1 MAIRRGYELTAAQ
14 TTDPLLRRA
23 GNVATGWVVGAAA
36 TLVLGAATRAWWAVG
51 VAVGAS
57 VVVAAFVSV
66 GRVSVV
72 VVMALLGAVGVAR
85 ADAAWH
91 DLRPDQLGPFS
102 GWATVVDDPRPAGA
116 ATNVVV
122 ELEGERFEL
131 WVRGRAG
138 QLRARS
144 WQGGDRVVVV
154 GRRVALD
161 DERQRRVASRHVVG
175 ELDFEWLGDRRAGS
189 ALARSSNRVRDLVA
203 RGAATLGDERGTLTR
218 GLVIGDDRDQPPETL
233 ERFRES
239 GLSHLTAVSGQNV
252 AYLLAAAGPL
262 LRRRRPL
269 ARWIVTLGL
278 IAWFVVVTR
287 AEPSI
292 LRAGSMAA
300 LSATAFLLGRPRQP
314 LRLLALAVIGLVL
327 VDPLLVWSV
336 GFWLSVGATAGVTAI
351 GPWLATRLVALGP
364 LALPVGIT
372 IGAQLGVAIPSVL
385 VFGRLSVIGTVANL
399 VAVPVAGLVMLYG
412 LPACLVAGAV
422 PPLAPVVMAPVEVG
436 VGWVDAVATVGAAVE
451 PGPPWSWLGWIV
463 LTAVMVVL
471 LRRARHSVGDLLE
484 DEVPTD
490 ADQ

>member
-1 MAIRRGYELTAAQ
+1 MAIRRGYELTAAE
-14 TTDPLLRRA
+14 TTDPPLRRVVT
-23 GNVATGWVVGAAA
+23 VATGWVVLAAGA
-36 TLVLGAATRAWWAVG
+36 LVLGVATRAFWAVAVG
-51 VAVGAS
+51 VGAS
-57 VVVAAFVSV
+57 IVVAAIVAG
-66 GRVSVV
+66 GRVSTVV
-72 VVMALLGAVGVAR
+72 VIAVLGGCGVVR
-85 ADAAWH
+85 ADAAWK
-91 DLRPDQLGPFS
+91 DLRPDRLGPFS

-122 ELEGERFEL
+122 ELDGERFEL
-131 WVRGRAG
+131 WVRGRVR

-161 DERQRRVASRHVVG
+161 HERQRRVASRHVVG
-175 ELDFEWLGDRRAGS
+175 ELDAKWLGDQRAGG

-203 RGAATLGDERGTLTR
+203 RGAATLGDEQGTLTR
-218 GLVIGDDRDQPPETL
+218 GLVIGDDRDQPPEMI

-269 ARWIVTLGL
+269 ARWLVTLGL
-278 IAWFVVVTR
+278 IAWFAVVTR

-292 LRAGSMAA
+292 LRAGTMAA

-314 LRLLALAVIGLVL
+314 VRLLALAVIGLVL

-336 GFWLSVGATAGVTAI
+336 GFWLSVGATAGVTAV

-364 LALPVGIT
+364 LALPAGIT
-372 IGAQLGVAIPSVL
+372 IGAQVGVAIPSVV
-385 VFGRLSVIGTVANL
+385 VFGRLSVIGTLANL
-399 VAVPVAGLVMLYG
+399 VAVPVAGIVMLYG
-412 LPACLVAGAV
+412 LPACLVGGAV
-422 PPLAPVVMAPVEVG
+422 PAVAPIVMAPVGVG
-436 VGWVDAVATVGAAVE
+436 VWWIDAVATVGAAAQ

-463 LTAVMVVL
+463 LAAVVVML
-471 LRRARHSVGDLLE
+471 ARANRGISHDHRSR
-484 DEVPTD
+484 
-490 ADQ
+490 